1 LDGGKK
7 SCQFND
13 SAILKGDSENNFIND
28 DRFFFYIY
36 YLSIFFMSNEF
47 FLFLYMCTN
56 FRGPASN
63 QVFPELNVNDYIE
76 EVYGNIAGQG
86 GQIVNTIDQLLAINL
101 KKSR

>member
-1 LDGGKK
+1 M
-7 SCQFND
+7 
-13 SAILKGDSENNFIND
+13 NF
-28 DRFFFYIY
+28 F
-36 YLSIFFMSNEF
+36 F
-47 FLFLYMCTN
+47 FLFTKL
-56 FRGPASN
+56 RGPASN